1 VRLSPRLAPWAL
13 LLALAA
19 GAPRAA
25 LANGL
30 DDFLA
35 FNAATK
41 SATGRF
47 EQQAFDRSGKAV
59 DQSSGSFAFERPGK
73 FRWSYEKPHKQLLV
87 SDGHQLWIYDPD
99 LKQVTVKRI
108 GEAISATPAALLA
121 GRDDITQLFTLRDAG
136 TAGGLSW
143 VEALPKA
150 KDTGFERV
158 RLGLHG
164 KALAAMEL
172 YDQLGGRT
180 MLRFIDLKA
189 NGGVPSDMFRFTPP
203 AGADVIEDSPPKR

>member
-1 VRLSPRLAPWAL
+1 MRFSPWFAPCAL
-13 LLALAA
+13 LLALAL
-19 GAPRAA
+19 GAPRPA

-30 DDFLA
+30 DEFLA
-35 FNAATK
+35 FNASTK

-87 SDGHQLWIYDPD
+87 SDGNKLWIYDPD

-108 GEAISATPAALLA
+108 GQAISSTPAALLA

-136 TAGGLSW
+136 SAGGLSW

-158 RLGLHG
+158 RLGLQG
-164 KALAAMEL
+164 KTLAAMEL
-172 YDQLGGRT
+172 FDQLGGRT

-189 NGGVPSDMFRFTPP
+189 NAAVPAETFTFTPP
-203 AGADVIEDSPPKR
+203 PGADVIQ